1 MKINQLFLPFLILA
15 ISSNSFLSSA
25 AESPPEVVD
34 IDGKILRT
42 GVDYYILPVVRGRGG
57 GLTMDSIGD
66 KICPLDAVVQEHHE
80 IDQGLPLTF
89 TPVNPKKGVIRESTD
104 LNIIFSANSI
114 CVQTTQWKLDDF
126 DETTGQYFITL
137 GGTQGNPGRETISN
151 WFKIEKFD
159 RDYKLLYCP
168 TVCDF
173 CKVICRDIGIFIQ
186 DGVRRLALSDVPFK
200 VMFKKA

>member
-89 TPVNPKKGVIRESTD
+89 TPVNPKKG
-104 LNIIFSANSI
+104 
-114 CVQTTQWKLDDF
+114 
-126 DETTGQYFITL
+126 QYFITL